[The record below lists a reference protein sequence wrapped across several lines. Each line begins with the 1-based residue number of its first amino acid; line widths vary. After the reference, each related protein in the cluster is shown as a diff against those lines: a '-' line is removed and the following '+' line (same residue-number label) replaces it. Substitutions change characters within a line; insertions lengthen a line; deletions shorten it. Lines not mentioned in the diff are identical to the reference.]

1 MARISYHHSIN
12 RHTMQGYVHIYT
24 GNGKGKTTAALG
36 LALRAAGA
44 GYKVYLGQFL
54 KKGNF
59 NEIKALRRFP
69 EITVRQ
75 FGCGH
80 FVKCLPTATEVAAAR
95 RGLTSLRKAM
105 HSNTYAL
112 IIADEAN
119 CAVTCGLISVDD
131 LLQLVVEK
139 PASVEL
145 VFTGR
150 GAHPRLIK
158 QADLVSI
165 IQARKHPFDAGVKCR
180 KGIDW

>member
-1 MARISYHHSIN
+1 
-12 RHTMQGYVHIYT
+12 MQGYVHIYT

-44 GYKVYLGQFL
+44 GLKVYLGQFL
-54 KKGNF
+54 KKGDF
-59 NEIKALRRFP
+59 SEIKALRRFP

-80 FVKCLPTATEVAAAR
+80 FVKGRPTAAEIAAAR
-95 RGLTSLRKAM
+95 RGLASLRKAM
-105 HSNTYAL
+105 LSGVYTM

-139 PASVEL
+139 PAAVEL

-150 GAHPRLIK
+150 SAHPRLIK
-158 QADLVSI
+158 QADMVSV
-165 IQARKHPFDAGVKCR
+165 IQARKHPFNVGVKCR
-180 KGIDW
+180 KGIEW

>member
-1 MARISYHHSIN
+1 
-12 RHTMQGYVHIYT
+12 MQGCVHIYT

-44 GYKVYLGQFL
+44 GLKIYLGQFL

-59 NEIKALRRFP
+59 SEIKALRRFP

-75 FGCGH
+75 FGCGR
-80 FVKCLPTATEVAAAR
+80 FIKCRPTAAETGAAQ
-95 RGLTSLRKAM
+95 RGLAALRKAM
-105 HSNTYAL
+105 LSQAYDL

-119 CAVTCGLISVDD
+119 CAVTCGLISVED
-131 LLQLVVEK
+131 LLQLIKDK
-139 PASVEL
+139 PAPVEL

-158 QADLVSI
+158 QADLVSV
-165 IQARKHPFDAGVKCR
+165 IQARKHPFNAGVKCR

>member
-1 MARISYHHSIN
+1 
-12 RHTMQGYVHIYT
+12 MQGYVHIYT

-36 LALRAAGA
+36 LALRAVGA
-44 GYKVYLGQFL
+44 GLKVYIGQFL

-59 NEIKALRRFP
+59 SEIKTLRRLP
-69 EITVRQ
+69 QITIRQ
-75 FGCGH
+75 FGCGR
-80 FVKCLPTATEVAAAR
+80 FVKGIPTAAEIKAAR
-95 RGLTSLRKAM
+95 RGLAALRQAM
-105 HSNTYAL
+105 RSNAYRL

-119 CAVTCGLISVDD
+119 CAVACGLISVDD
-131 LLQLVVEK
+131 LLQLIAEK
-139 PASVEL
+139 PSPIEL

-165 IQARKHPFDAGVKCR
+165 IQSRKHPFDLGIKCR

>member
-1 MARISYHHSIN
+1 
-12 RHTMQGYVHIYT
+12 MQGSVHIYT

-44 GYKVYLGQFL
+44 GLKVYFGQFL

-59 NEIKALRRFP
+59 SEIKALRRFP

-75 FGCGH
+75 FGCGR
-80 FVKCLPTATEVAAAR
+80 FVKYRPTVAEIAAAR
-95 RGLTSLRKAM
+95 RGLASLRKAM
-105 HSNTYAL
+105 LNNAYTL

-131 LLQLVVEK
+131 LLQLIAEK
-139 PASVEL
+139 PCPVEL

-158 QADLVSI
+158 QADMVSV
-165 IQARKHPFDAGVKCR
+165 IQARKHPFNVGVKCR

>member
-1 MARISYHHSIN
+1 
-12 RHTMQGYVHIYT
+12 MQGYVHIYT

-36 LALRAAGA
+36 LALRSVGA
-44 GYKVYLGQFL
+44 GLKVYFGQFL
-54 KKGNF
+54 KKGDF
-59 NEIKALRRFP
+59 SEIKALRRFP

-75 FGCGH
+75 FGCGR
-80 FVKCLPTATEVAAAR
+80 FVKGLPTATEIAAAR
-95 RGLTSLRKAM
+95 RGLAALRQAM
-105 HSNTYAL
+105 LSNAYSL

-119 CAVTCGLISVDD
+119 CAVACGLISVDD
-131 LLQLVVEK
+131 LLQLIAEK
-139 PASVEL
+139 PASIEL

-165 IQARKHPFDAGVKCR
+165 IQARKHPFDVGVKCR

>member
-1 MARISYHHSIN
+1 
-12 RHTMQGYVHIYT
+12 MQGYVHIYT

-36 LALRAAGA
+36 LALRSVGA
-44 GYKVYLGQFL
+44 GFKVYFGQFL

-59 NEIKALRRFP
+59 SEIKALRRFP

-75 FGCGH
+75 FGCGR
-80 FVKCLPTATEVAAAR
+80 FVKGIPTATEIAAAR
-95 RGLTSLRKAM
+95 RGMAALRRAVLS
-105 HSNTYAL
+105 HIYNL
-112 IIADEAN
+112 VIADEAN
-119 CAVTCGLISVDD
+119 CAVTCGLIAVDD
-131 LLQLVVEK
+131 LLQLIADK

-165 IQARKHPFDAGVKCR
+165 IQARKHPFDIGVKCR

>member
-1 MARISYHHSIN
+1 
-12 RHTMQGYVHIYT
+12 MQGYVHIYT

-36 LALRAAGA
+36 LALRSAGA
-44 GYKVYLGQFL
+44 GLKVYFGQFL
-54 KKGNF
+54 KKGDF
-59 NEIKALRRFP
+59 SEIKALRRFP

-75 FGCGH
+75 FGCGR
-80 FVKCLPTATEVAAAR
+80 FVKCRPTAAEIGAAR
-95 RGLTSLRKAM
+95 RGLASLRQAM
-105 HSNTYAL
+105 LSNAYTL

-131 LLQLVVEK
+131 LLQLAADK
-139 PASVEL
+139 PKAVDL

-150 GAHPRLIK
+150 GAHPRLIQ

-165 IQARKHPFDAGVKCR
+165 IQARKHPFTVGFKCR